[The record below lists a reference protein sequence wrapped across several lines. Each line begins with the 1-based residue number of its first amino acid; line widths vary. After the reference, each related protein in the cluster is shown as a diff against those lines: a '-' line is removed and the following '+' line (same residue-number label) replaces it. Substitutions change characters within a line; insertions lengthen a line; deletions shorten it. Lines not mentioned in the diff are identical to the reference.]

1 MLDLNTIN
9 ARDAGRLVAQ
19 AIETAQM
26 AQATHPQRNTYMM
39 LAQTA
44 NELIDIMR
52 IVRARVR
59 EIRDIW
65 IADNLSAE
73 LTAGTF
79 DFTYM
84 TFEQVMELMA
94 GHAALLTFFGTEITV
109 AEGITVT
116 PDTII
121 SRTKP
126 PTINWGITA
135 PTE

>member
-1 MLDLNTIN
+1 MFSYV
-9 ARDAGRLVAQ
+9 R
-19 AIETAQM
+19 
-26 AQATHPQRNTYMM
+26 
-39 LAQTA
+39 LAQDRAPARIELPLWLYETGRGE
-44 NELIDIMR
+44 ELIDIMR